1 MSGLSQLL
9 RRDRNAASKVAL
21 RWDADANADR
31 SVSWRQL
38 LEDVAQLRDRLW
50 VSPDGGW
57 VLLTED
63 AYAFAVG
70 LLALWHSGRHAIS
83 PPNRQPSALRI
94 LQTRAAG
101 VLTDRPEW
109 FPEGSS
115 IDPLPRERHSQSS
128 IDPSTRF
135 EILDP
140 EALAVEFYTSGTTG
154 AEKPVLKK
162 IRHLED
168 EVDELGKNWDA
179 LVKDAIVFASAS
191 HQHLYG
197 MLFGVLW
204 PLSSGHVFQ
213 ARHFLHAGELIPR
226 LRDADQSV
234 LASVPTHLKNLAA
247 HAQSP
252 SIRDHCRTIFSSG
265 GPLSHETARRIAELV
280 GEAPIEVLGS
290 TETGGIAWRRQDP
303 QNTKQLW
310 IPFGPVQLRRDPAL
324 GTLHVRSPF
333 VSVGSANGFLTGDRI
348 QLHDD
353 ERFELLGR
361 ADRVVKIGERRLD
374 LERME
379 SQLRGHEWVDDL
391 ALTTLQR
398 EIEESQ
404 SERTGPSERVAAAVI
419 PSSQGW
425 ALICASG
432 KRAFCADLR
441 SRLAD
446 AWDPILHPRYW
457 RLVVDLPENP
467 QGKITQSRLREL
479 FQEPDWGALSSDR
492 PELLGEDRSPNAI
505 ERSCLVPPD
514 LSCFPGHFPNRPM
527 VPGVL
532 QLDWALALAEVW
544 LGRAPRVLEI
554 ESLKLLLPLE
564 PGARFRIRV
573 EQPKSTQLRVKLWSD
588 GEVFA
593 KARIRIEAASRSK
606 P

>member
-1 MSGLSQLL
+1 
-9 RRDRNAASKVAL
+9 VAL
-21 RWDADANADR
+21 RWDADANVDR
-31 SVSWRQL
+31 SICWGEL
-38 LEDVAQLRDRLW
+38 LDDVARLRDRLLGA
-50 VSPDGGW
+50 PDGGW

-115 IDPLPRERHSQSS
+115 IDPLPRERPSQNST
-128 IDPSTRF
+128 DPGIRPMDPPTRF
-135 EILDP
+135 ETLDP
-140 EALAVEFYTSGTTG
+140 ESLAVEFYTSGTTG

-168 EVDELGKNWDA
+168 EVEELGKNWDA
-179 LVKDAIVFASAS
+179 LLKDAIVFASAS

-213 ARHFLHAGELIPR
+213 SRHFLHAGELIPR

-265 GPLSHETARRIAELV
+265 GPLSHETARGIAELV
-280 GEAPIEVLGS
+280 GVAPIEVLGS
-290 TETGGIAWRRQDP
+290 TETGGIAWRCQDP
-303 QNTKQLW
+303 HSTKQLW
-310 IPFGPVQLRRDPAL
+310 IPFTPVHIQRDSAL

-333 VSVGSANGFLTGDRI
+333 VSVGSAEGFLTGDRI

-379 SQLRGHEWVDDL
+379 SQLRGHEGVADL

-398 EIEESQ
+398 ETEESQ
-404 SERTGPSERVAAAVI
+404 SERTGPSERVAAVVI

-425 ALICASG
+425 TLIRASG
-432 KRAFCADLR
+432 KRVFCADLR

-479 FQEPDWGALSSDR
+479 FQEPDWGPLSSDR
-492 PELLGEDRSPNAI
+492 PELLGESRSANAI

-514 LSCFPGHFPNRPM
+514 LSCFPGHFPGSPM

-532 QLDWALALAEVW
+532 QLDWALGLAEVW
-544 LGRAPRVLEI
+544 LGHAPRVLEI

-593 KARIRIEAASRSK
+593 KARIRIAEASRSK
-606 P
+606 S